1 MKKTAR
7 VLSLVLVVVLL
18 GAVLAACSGRPSG
31 TYGSND
37 YNLTFSGSKVTFTV
51 KMLGLT
57 TSVSG
62 TYTMGKD
69 ENGKKTITFDF
80 SKDENASILSLFNGT
95 QSYNQ
100 GSDDNGS
107 FIEIGGVRYY
117 KK

>member
-69 ENGKKTITFDF
+69 EN
-80 SKDENASILSLFNGT
+80 ASILSLFNGT